1 MGAPLVNAG
10 NVSPSFVMVDPL
22 PETLLVPDMGEHSD
36 SSYALAGADIPAAA
50 APAPPAPVVGTP
62 VVGIPAS
69 TLIDAAIN
77 NGDQS
82 EQTTKAEEQPHRW
95 ATQMTNLADMGFFDQ
110 ERLSSLLDETNG
122 DVQRVI
128 ERLLS

>member
-1 MGAPLVNAG
+1 
-10 NVSPSFVMVDPL
+10 VS
-22 PETLLVPDMGEHSD
+22 
-36 SSYALAGADIPAAA
+36 
-50 APAPPAPVVGTP
+50 APPAVSAP

-77 NGDQS
+77 SSQS
-82 EQTTKAEEQPHRW
+82 EQTTKTEEEPHRW

-110 ERLSSLLDETNG
+110 EHLSSLLDETNG